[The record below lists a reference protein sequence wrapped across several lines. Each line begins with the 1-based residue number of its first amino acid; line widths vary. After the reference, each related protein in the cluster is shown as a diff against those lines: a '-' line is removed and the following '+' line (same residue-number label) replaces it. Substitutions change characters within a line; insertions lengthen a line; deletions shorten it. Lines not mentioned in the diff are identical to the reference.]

1 MAFQYQFP
9 AIAEPE
15 EMSKQL
21 QHVKAEAQEAIEA
34 YYEESAPWTLATEL
48 MDVIHAA
55 ETALSISGLTSAFT
69 LTWRFLML
77 PSVHIIISKKL
88 LRSIK
93 SVSNL
98 CAEEPAGRIT
108 EKEV

>member
-1 MAFQYQFP
+1 MTKSTPWEYQFP

-55 ETALSISGLTSAFT
+55 ETALRLLGMHDA
-69 LTWRFLML
+69 ML
-77 PSVHIIISKKL
+77 NGVKRSVIAKNDSRGYYGGAK
-88 LRSIK
+88 
-93 SVSNL
+93 
-98 CAEEPAGRIT
+98 
-108 EKEV
+108 